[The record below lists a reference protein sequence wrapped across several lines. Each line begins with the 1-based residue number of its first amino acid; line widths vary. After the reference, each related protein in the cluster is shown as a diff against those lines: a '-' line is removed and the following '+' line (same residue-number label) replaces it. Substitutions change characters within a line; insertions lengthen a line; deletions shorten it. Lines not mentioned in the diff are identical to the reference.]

1 MIKKISYYIGIVF
14 LWILTIGAASEAK
27 TVIGSIVILIPLII
41 LMLRQYLGMKARKFQ
56 KELSEAKNNYEEMI
70 KPDMNI
76 LKRLQEEQKS
86 IMENIEKQKKDLN
99 TDIQNLEERKKQITN
114 EIEILNEKLSP
125 LNKIDNLNEIISKL
139 EIRNEELTITKNEL
153 KIEKNRLIE
162 EIEKKKIEL
171 YNFRHEERN
180 IVALEKVKDLYSA
193 LDKLS
198 KKEESQKN
206 KLKKIKQFYDAIKY
220 AVDNYFIFVPESFNI
235 KLENKNEINEMLP
248 SITLHLHNMDVK
260 ELNKAFKENYKQ
272 IDETLNKVSDRYT
285 TKTNIMVYKLMVI
298 ALKAELQ
305 NILYDLK
312 YNKLDKAIENIK
324 SITNKYAN
332 IASEGNQVISK
343 TMAQFIG
350 VLEYQFI
357 NAAKIE
363 YNYYIKQEQIKQEQI
378 ALRQQLREEAE
389 ERRLLKLE
397 RERIER
403 EEEKFRQEI
412 ERTQEI
418 LQNSQDNGEIQN
430 LKMRILE
437 LQGQLSD
444 VTIKKE
450 EIINLQNGK
459 AGNIYIISNLGSFGD
474 KVFKIGMTR
483 RLDPQER
490 INELGSASV
499 PFKFDVHSFIFS
511 ENAVELEKAL
521 HKRLNDKRVNKV
533 NLRKEFFYSTV
544 DELEKLVNEL
554 DSTAVFN
561 KTMLAEE
568 YNQTISVNNEGY
580 EIEN

>member
-125 LNKIDNLNEIISKL
+125 LTKIDNLNEIISKL
-139 EIRNEELTITKNEL
+139 EIRNEKLTITKNEL
-153 KIEKNRLIE
+153 RIEKNRLIE

-171 YNFRHEERN
+171 HNFRHEERN

-235 KLENKNEINEMLP
+235 KLENENEINEMLP

-397 RERIER
+397 QERIER

-544 DELEKLVNEL
+544 DELEELVNEL

-568 YNQTISVNNEGY
+568 YNQTISVNE
-580 EIEN
+580 EINRN

>member
-1 MIKKISYYIGIVF
+1 MFTNDELKKI
-14 LWILTIGAASEAK
+14 
-27 TVIGSIVILIPLII
+27 
-41 LMLRQYLGMKARKFQ
+41 
-56 KELSEAKNNYEEMI
+56 
-70 KPDMNI
+70 
-76 LKRLQEEQKS
+76 
-86 IMENIEKQKKDLN
+86 
-99 TDIQNLEERKKQITN
+99 
-114 EIEILNEKLSP
+114 NEKL
-125 LNKIDNLNEIISKL
+125 
-139 EIRNEELTITKNEL
+139 
-153 KIEKNRLIE
+153 E

-171 YNFRHEERN
+171 HNFRHEERN

-350 VLEYQFI
+350 VLEYHFI

-397 RERIER
+397 RERIEH

-533 NLRKEFFYSTV
+533 NLRKEFFYSNV
-544 DELEKLVNEL
+544 DELEELVNEL

-568 YNQTISVNNEGY
+568 YNQTISVNE
-580 EIEN
+580 EINRN

>member
-139 EIRNEELTITKNEL
+139 EKRNEKLTITKNEL
-153 KIEKNRLIE
+153 RIEKNRLIE

-171 YNFRHEERN
+171 HNFRHEERN

-260 ELNKAFKENYKQ
+260 ELNKAFKENYKH
-272 IDETLNKVSDRYT
+272 
-285 TKTNIMVYKLMVI
+285 
-298 ALKAELQ
+298 
-305 NILYDLK
+305 
-312 YNKLDKAIENIK
+312 
-324 SITNKYAN
+324 
-332 IASEGNQVISK
+332 
-343 TMAQFIG
+343 TM
-350 VLEYQFI
+350 
-357 NAAKIE
+357 
-363 YNYYIKQEQIKQEQI
+363 
-378 ALRQQLREEAE
+378 
-389 ERRLLKLE
+389 
-397 RERIER
+397 
-403 EEEKFRQEI
+403 
-412 ERTQEI
+412 
-418 LQNSQDNGEIQN
+418 
-430 LKMRILE
+430 
-437 LQGQLSD
+437 
-444 VTIKKE
+444 KK
-450 EIINLQNGK
+450 
-459 AGNIYIISNLGSFGD
+459 
-474 KVFKIGMTR
+474 
-483 RLDPQER
+483 
-490 INELGSASV
+490 
-499 PFKFDVHSFIFS
+499 
-511 ENAVELEKAL
+511 
-521 HKRLNDKRVNKV
+521 
-533 NLRKEFFYSTV
+533 
-544 DELEKLVNEL
+544 
-554 DSTAVFN
+554 
-561 KTMLAEE
+561 
-568 YNQTISVNNEGY
+568 
-580 EIEN
+580 

>member
-153 KIEKNRLIE
+153 RIEKNRLIE

-171 YNFRHEERN
+171 HNFRHEERN

-272 IDETLNKVSDRYT
+272 IE
-285 TKTNIMVYKLMVI
+285 
-298 ALKAELQ
+298 
-305 NILYDLK
+305 
-312 YNKLDKAIENIK
+312 
-324 SITNKYAN
+324 
-332 IASEGNQVISK
+332 
-343 TMAQFIG
+343 
-350 VLEYQFI
+350 
-357 NAAKIE
+357 
-363 YNYYIKQEQIKQEQI
+363 
-378 ALRQQLREEAE
+378 
-389 ERRLLKLE
+389 
-397 RERIER
+397 
-403 EEEKFRQEI
+403 
-412 ERTQEI
+412 
-418 LQNSQDNGEIQN
+418 
-430 LKMRILE
+430 
-437 LQGQLSD
+437 
-444 VTIKKE
+444 
-450 EIINLQNGK
+450 
-459 AGNIYIISNLGSFGD
+459 
-474 KVFKIGMTR
+474 
-483 RLDPQER
+483 
-490 INELGSASV
+490 
-499 PFKFDVHSFIFS
+499 
-511 ENAVELEKAL
+511 
-521 HKRLNDKRVNKV
+521 HK
-533 NLRKEFFYSTV
+533 
-544 DELEKLVNEL
+544 
-554 DSTAVFN
+554 
-561 KTMLAEE
+561 
-568 YNQTISVNNEGY
+568 
-580 EIEN
+580 

>member
-125 LNKIDNLNEIISKL
+125 LTKIDNLNEIISKL
-139 EIRNEELTITKNEL
+139 EIRNEKLTITKNEL
-153 KIEKNRLIE
+153 RIEKNRLIE

-171 YNFRHEERN
+171 HNFRHEERN

-235 KLENKNEINEMLP
+235 KLENENEINEMLP

-397 RERIER
+397 QERIER

-544 DELEKLVNEL
+544 DELEELVNEL

-561 KTMLAEE
+561 KAMLAEE
-568 YNQTISVNNEGY
+568 YNQTISVNE
-580 EIEN
+580 EINRN

>member
-153 KIEKNRLIE
+153 RIEKNRLIE

-171 YNFRHEERN
+171 HNLRHEERN

>member
-1 MIKKISYYIGIVF
+1 MIKKILYYIGIVF

-125 LNKIDNLNEIISKL
+125 LTKIDNLNEIISKL
-139 EIRNEELTITKNEL
+139 EIRNEKLTITKNEL
-153 KIEKNRLIE
+153 RIEKNRLIE

-171 YNFRHEERN
+171 HNFRHEERN

-397 RERIER
+397 QERIER

-418 LQNSQDNGEIQN
+418 LQNSQDNEEIQN

-544 DELEKLVNEL
+544 DELEELVNEL

-568 YNQTISVNNEGY
+568 YNQTISVNE
-580 EIEN
+580 EINRN

>member
-153 KIEKNRLIE
+153 RIEKNRLIE

-171 YNFRHEERN
+171 HNFRHEERN

-544 DELEKLVNEL
+544 DELEELVNEL

-568 YNQTISVNNEGY
+568 YNQTISVNNKGY

>member
-125 LNKIDNLNEIISKL
+125 LTKIDNLNEIISKL
-139 EIRNEELTITKNEL
+139 EIRNEKLTITKNEL
-153 KIEKNRLIE
+153 RIEKNRLIE

-171 YNFRHEERN
+171 HNFRHDEQN

-378 ALRQQLREEAE
+378 ALRQQLREEVE

-397 RERIER
+397 QERIER

-544 DELEKLVNEL
+544 DELEELVNEL

-568 YNQTISVNNEGY
+568 YNQTISVNE
-580 EIEN
+580 EINRN